1 MRSCSR
7 TRSRS
12 PVLPTTRAAGGATVP
27 AVSTS
32 VATTE
37 RSRGLA
43 APRPRLRRRARQALT
58 TIHVAGGVGL
68 LGATASTL
76 LLAVIATGSGDPAA
90 AQETYR
96 LISLQ
101 SAVFGIPLS
110 MLSLL
115 SGIALGLGT
124 KWGVLRHWWTTLKL
138 VLIVLVMANGALLI
152 GGSVDDLRNGQPSP
166 GAETR
171 LLIGAALNVVMLM
184 TATTLSMFKPGGRLR
199 RRR

>member
-1 MRSCSR
+1 VR
-7 TRSRS
+7 
-12 PVLPTTRAAGGATVP
+12 GARCDLDG
-27 AVSTS
+27 VSTS
-32 VATTE
+32 VA
-37 RSRGLA
+37 
-43 APRPRLRRRARQALT
+43 RPRLRRRERQALT

-76 LLAVIATGSGDPAA
+76 LLALIATGSDDPAA
-90 AQETYR
+90 AQEIYR

-115 SGIALGLGT
+115 TGVALGLGT
-124 KWGVLRHWWTTLKL
+124 RWGVLRQWWTTLKL
-138 VLIVLVMANGALLI
+138 VLIVLVMINGALMI
-152 GGSVDDLRNGQPSP
+152 GGSVDTLRSGPSA

-171 LLIGAALNVVMLM
+171 LVIGAVLNVAMLL

-199 RRR
+199 RGGR

>member
-1 MRSCSR
+1 LLG
-7 TRSRS
+7 
-12 PVLPTTRAAGGATVP
+12 VTTTTTAT
-27 AVSTS
+27 AIRMSLS
-32 VATTE
+32 
-37 RSRGLA
+37 
-43 APRPRLRRRARQALT
+43 RRARRTLT

-76 LLAVIATGSGDPAA
+76 LLALIATGSDDAAA
-90 AQETYR
+90 AQEIYR

-110 MLSLL
+110 VVSLA

-138 VLIVLVMANGALLI
+138 VLIVLVMFNGALMI
-152 GGSVDDLRNGQPSP
+152 GGSVDELRAAGSASSSSAVAESVSGAAESSSS

-171 LLIGAALNVVMLM
+171 LVIGAVLNVAMLL
-184 TATTLSMFKPGGRLR
+184 TATSLSTFKPGGRLR
-199 RRR
+199 RKR

>member
-1 MRSCSR
+1 MRPSLLLVDEAR
-7 TRSRS
+7 I
-12 PVLPTTRAAGGATVP
+12 AGPADDAGAP
-27 AVSTS
+27 RCDLAGVSTS
-32 VATTE
+32 VA
-37 RSRGLA
+37 
-43 APRPRLRRRARQALT
+43 RPRLGRRGRLTLT
-58 TIHVAGGVGL
+58 TIHITGGVGL

-76 LLAVIATGSGDPAA
+76 LLALGATTTDDVAG

-124 KWGVLRHWWTTLKL
+124 RWGVLRHWWTTLKL
-138 VLIVLVMANGALLI
+138 VLIVAVMVNGAFMI
-152 GGSVDDLRNGQPSP
+152 GASVDELRTGPPSS

-171 LLIGAALNVVMLM
+171 LLIGAALNLAMLL